1 MSKVITR
8 VILLDI
14 FFFQDRISRA
24 MICNSGSIRTSSRQR
39 KDVATRRNLEFGIQ
53 SAGETQINKS
63 PTSFTKLSLLIP
75 FRAKWEA
82 WNRLGGMSA
91 EKAMDS
97 YVEELK
103 RVKVVRSILIL
114 IVNYNSSGFAC
125 TFRLSRPCRTRIMWP
140 TSWAVSANWTGL
152 V

>member
-103 RVKVVRSILIL
+103 RVKVVRSIFIL
-114 IVNYNSSGFAC
+114 NC
-125 TFRLSRPCRTRIMWP
+125 KL
-140 TSWAVSANWTGL
+140 
-152 V
+152 